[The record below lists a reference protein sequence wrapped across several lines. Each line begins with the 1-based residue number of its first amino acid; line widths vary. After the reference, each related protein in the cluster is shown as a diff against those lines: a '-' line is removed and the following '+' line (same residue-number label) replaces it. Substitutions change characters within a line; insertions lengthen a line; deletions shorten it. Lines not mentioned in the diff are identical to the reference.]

1 MQELSFAGESPDPGN
16 LSRQWHQALDE
27 AKQVVALLPAGEL
40 GKCALTLDGEL
51 YKGGVSE
58 LEESLERDE
67 VVFHA
72 GSIRGAFPRVLD
84 ER

>member
-1 MQELSFAGESPDPGN
+1 MGGSQ
-16 LSRQWHQALDE
+16 
-27 AKQVVALLPAGEL
+27 QVVALLPAGEL
-40 GKCALTLDGEL
+40 GKCALTPDGEL
-51 YKGGVSE
+51 YRGGISE

-67 VVFHA
+67 VVFHT